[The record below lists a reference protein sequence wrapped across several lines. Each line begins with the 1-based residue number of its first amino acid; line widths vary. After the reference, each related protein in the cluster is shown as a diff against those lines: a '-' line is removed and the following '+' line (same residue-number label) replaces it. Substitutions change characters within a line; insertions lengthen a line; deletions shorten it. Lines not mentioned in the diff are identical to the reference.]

1 MKDFLATFT
10 IAIYTLF
17 LNVNA
22 NILIRNIVTVILG
35 PTILTFFLK
44 TFSNDILDLLIP
56 MNYTRPRVLPLMME
70 YFIDQE
76 KFFYYIAIY
85 INVTISLGA
94 LSVFVTEVNS
104 MAVVYH
110 ICGLLK
116 IVW

>member
-1 MKDFLATFT
+1 M
-10 IAIYTLF
+10 F

-22 NILIRNIVTVILG
+22 NILIKNIVTVILG
-35 PTILTFFLK
+35 PTILTFLLK
-44 TFSNDILDLLIP
+44 TFSNEILDLLIP
-56 MNYTRPRVLPLMME
+56 MNYTRPRVLPVMME

-76 KFFYYIAIY
+76 KFFYYLAIY
-85 INVTISLGA
+85 INITISFGA

-104 MAVVYH
+104 MSIVYH